1 MKILKIKA
9 TKHYKITPWCTPLSI
24 EAFQTMPTPS
34 PIDEFFWGV
43 FVSHFIGFL
52 EKLV

>member
-9 TKHYKITPWCTPLSI
+9 TKHEKITHLGAPHYSLR
-24 EAFQTMPTPS
+24 AFQTMPTPS

-43 FVSHFIGFL
+43 LFPISLDLWIN
-52 EKLV
+52 